1 MAIVELN
8 WQTAHQHGAAWIS
21 HHRLRYEI
29 FVARQNWKLS
39 HIDGIEFDE
48 FDTPAARYLLW
59 LDDDGLARGAV
70 RLISTTRP
78 YMVQKLWPDLL
89 DHAPPVDPAI
99 WEASRFGCDHRLSP
113 ALRRR
118 IVSELVHACQAF
130 GLRNGIAQYLAVMPR
145 WIFEQVIAPLGCA
158 PRYAGPRPARREAI
172 AAAYLPVSILIERRL
187 ARRMAG
193 VAAGMRS
200 DWGSMPAARKG
211 ENGHVLAKR
220 ACDALQSAT

>member
-8 WQTAHQHGAAWIS
+8 WQTAHLHGAAWIS

-29 FVARQNWKLS
+29 FVKRQNWKLP

-70 RLISTTRP
+70 RLIPTIRP

-89 DHAPPVDPAI
+89 DHAPPEDPAI

-118 IVSELVHACQAF
+118 VIVELVHACQAF
-130 GLRNGIAQYLAVMPR
+130 GLRNAIAQYLAVMPR
-145 WIFEQVIAPLGCA
+145 WIFEQVIAPLGCV

-172 AAAYLPVSILIERRL
+172 AAAYLPVSVPIEQAL

-193 VAAGMRS
+193 F
-200 DWGSMPAARKG
+200 PAAMKADHGAMAASRKRV
-211 ENGHVLAKR
+211 NGHGLAER
-220 ACDALQSAT
+220 QSGLLHSGT